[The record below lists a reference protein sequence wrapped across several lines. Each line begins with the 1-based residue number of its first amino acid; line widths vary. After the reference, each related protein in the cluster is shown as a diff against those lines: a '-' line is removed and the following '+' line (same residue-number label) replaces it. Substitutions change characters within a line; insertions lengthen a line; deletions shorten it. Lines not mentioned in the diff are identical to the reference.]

1 MATYKDAGVDIAAG
15 EETVDRIKPMVRATF
30 TPNVLTD
37 IGMFGAFFDAKFP
50 DYNHPVLVSS
60 MDGVGTKL
68 KVAFMMDKHDTVGQ
82 DLVNHCVN
90 DILVCGAMPLYFMDY
105 FATGKLNPATAA
117 EVISGLAIACK
128 ENGCALIGGE
138 TAEMPSMYAEGE
150 YDMAGTIV
158 GVVEKDNILN
168 GSAVQAGDVLLGL
181 SSTGLHTNGYS
192 LARSVLFKEFTVH
205 SHVEELGCT
214 IGEALLAVH
223 KSYLPMVRPLLQ
235 EKLVHGL
242 SHITGG
248 GIVGNTKRILPAG
261 TALDINWNAWELP
274 PIFRLLQRVGDIDN
288 EAMREAFNL
297 GIGLVMVAPEENID
311 RITALCGEKP
321 VVLGKIVAQ

>member
-1 MATYKDAGVDIAAG
+1 MATYKEAGVDIAAG

-30 TPNVLTD
+30 TPRVLTD

-50 DYNHPVLVSS
+50 EYEHPVLVSS

-68 KVAFMMDKHDTVGQ
+68 KVAFMAHKHDTVGQ

-105 FATGKLNPATAA
+105 FATGKLDPSVAA
-117 EVISGLAIACK
+117 EVIGGLARACG

-158 GVVEKDNILN
+158 GVVEKSRILN
-168 GSAVQAGDVLLGL
+168 GERVQTGDVLLGL
-181 SSTGLHTNGYS
+181 ASTGLHTNGYS
-192 LARSVLFKEFTVH
+192 LARAVLFKEWTVNDYID
-205 SHVEELGCT
+205 ELGQT
-214 IGEALLAVH
+214 LGEALLAVH
-223 KSYLPMVRPLLQ
+223 KSYLPAVRPLL
-235 EKLVHGL
+235 EEGLVHGL

-248 GIVGNTKRILPAG
+248 GIVGNTKRILPTG
-261 TALDINWNAWELP
+261 TTLDINWNAWEIP
-274 PIFRLLQRVGDIDN
+274 PIFRLIQSAGSVDD
-288 EAMREAFNL
+288 ESMREAFNL

-311 RITALCGEKP
+311 RITTLCGEKP
-321 VVLGKIVAQ
+321 IVLGRIAAQ

>member
-1 MATYKDAGVDIAAG
+1 MATYKEAGVDIAAG

-30 TPNVLTD
+30 TPRVLTD

-50 DYNHPVLVSS
+50 EYEHPVLVSS

-68 KVAFMMDKHDTVGQ
+68 KVAFMANKHDTVGQ

-105 FATGKLNPATAA
+105 FATGKLDPNVAA
-117 EVISGLAIACK
+117 EVISGLAKACG

-158 GVVEKDNILN
+158 GVVEKSRILN
-168 GSAVQAGDVLLGL
+168 GEQVRTGDVLLGL
-181 SSTGLHTNGYS
+181 TSTGLHTNGYS
-192 LARSVLFKEFTVH
+192 LARAVLFKQWSVDNYI
-205 SHVEELGCT
+205 EELGQT
-214 IGEALLAVH
+214 LGEALLAVH
-223 KSYLPMVRPLLQ
+223 KSYLPAVRPLL
-235 EKLVHGL
+235 EESLVHGL

-261 TALDINWNAWELP
+261 TTLEIDWNAWEIP
-274 PIFRLLQRVGDIDN
+274 PVFRLIQQAGNVDD
-288 EAMREAFNL
+288 ESMREAFNL
-297 GIGLVMVAPEENID
+297 GIGLVIVAPEAHID

-321 VVLGKIVAQ
+321 VVLGRIAAR